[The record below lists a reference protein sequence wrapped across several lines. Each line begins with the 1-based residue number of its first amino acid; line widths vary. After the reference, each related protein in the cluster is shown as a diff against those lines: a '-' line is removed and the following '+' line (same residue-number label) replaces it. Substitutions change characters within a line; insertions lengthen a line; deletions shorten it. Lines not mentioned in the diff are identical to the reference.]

1 MVGKTIAIAGKGG
14 VGKTTLA
21 AMLIKYL
28 QEAKRGSILAIDGDP
43 SSNLNLALGL
53 DLEGT
58 VGDIREETL
67 QQVSTGTFQ
76 AGVSKPDYLE
86 YRINECLVES
96 ADVDLLAMGRPEGA
110 TCYCAANNILRQCI
124 DRLGDDYDV
133 VMIDNEA
140 GMEHI
145 SRQTTRHI
153 DVLFIVS
160 DPTIR
165 GLEAVRHIVELVQQL
180 GTRVGKMRLVMN
192 RVDGELPSALLER
205 VQAMGLEVAGVI
217 PVDPLVGEFDA
228 VGRPLIELGDDSA
241 VYLAIKKVAQEAGL

>member
-1 MVGKTIAIAGKGG
+1 MGKTIAIAGKGG
-14 VGKTTLA
+14 TGKTTLA

-53 DLEGT
+53 DLAGT

-67 QQVSTGTFQ
+67 RQVSTGTFQ
-76 AGVSKPDYLE
+76 AGISKPDYLE

-96 ADVDLLAMGRPEGA
+96 PGVDLLAMGRPEGA

-124 DRLGDDYDV
+124 DRLGDDYDFV
-133 VMIDNEA
+133 VIDNEA

-153 DVLFIVS
+153 DVLFVVS

-165 GLEAVRHIVELVQQL
+165 GLEAVGHIVELVRQL
-180 GTRVGKMRLVMN
+180 GTRVGKTRFLVN
-192 RVDGELPSALLER
+192 RVDGEPPPAFLER
-205 VQAMGLEVAGVI
+205 AQALDLEVAGVI

-228 VGRPLIELGDDSA
+228 VGRPLIDLGDDSA
-241 VYLAIKKVAQEAGL
+241 VYLAVRKIAREVGL